1 MSRVLVVT
9 PGFHGYG
16 ASIGRALERRGFDV
30 TVHVYDAVSMGE
42 KLWNKIRFELPARLR
57 GAEGELSGRRATR
70 RAIDRL
76 RQVRPD
82 LVLTIRGDILGPE
95 YWQEAAADGRH
106 SALWLYDEL
115 RRMHFD
121 VDELSAFTTIA
132 SYSPLDTAAM
142 VARGIPARYLPNG
155 FDPTV
160 LPEGSWPTGQV
171 TFIGARYPGR
181 EQALQHLADHQV
193 PVMAYGRF
201 WSNHPVDKLRTWR
214 LTSPKY
220 PSGRD
225 TSLAQAYGIM
235 RDSAATLNIHRDQDG
250 FTTRTFEACGVGA
263 VQIIDRDDVAE
274 LYDPGTEI
282 LVYHDLDELERIC
295 DGVLADPTRMGA
307 LRKRAMKRTLAEH
320 TVDQRVRIIEE
331 MW

>member
-30 TVHVYDAVSMGE
+30 TVHVYDAVPMGE
-42 KLWNKIRFELPARLR
+42 KVWNKIRFELPARLR
-57 GAEGELSGRRATR
+57 GADGELSGRRATR

-76 RQVRPD
+76 REVRPD
-82 LVLTIRGDILGPE
+82 LVLTIRGDILSPE
-95 YWQEAAADGRH
+95 YWQEAAAEGRH

-121 VDELSAFTTIA
+121 VDELSAFTAIA
-132 SYSPLDTAAM
+132 SYSPLDTKAM
-142 VARGIPARYLPNG
+142 VGRGIPARYLPNG

-160 LPEGSWPTGQV
+160 LPEGNWPTEQV

-201 WSNHPVDKLRTWR
+201 WSNHPIDKLRTWR
-214 LTSPKY
+214 LTSPGY
-220 PSGRD
+220 LSGRD

-250 FTTRTFEACGVGA
+250 FTTRTFEACGVGG

-274 LYDPGTEI
+274 LYDPGTEV
-282 LVYHDLDELERIC
+282 LVYHDLDELDQIC
-295 DGVLADPTRMGA
+295 QRVLADPTRMRE
-307 LRKRAMKRTLAEH
+307 LRDRAMKRTLAEH
-320 TVDQRVRIIEE
+320 TVDKRVKIIEE